1 MELIPA
7 IDLKDGRCVRLYK
20 GDFDAQTI
28 YNSDPL
34 DILEKYV
41 GLGAQHVHV
50 VDLNGARDGSQGNF
64 SIVKRLIDSGAAQLQ
79 VGGGVR
85 DLARLQQLLGL
96 GVSRVVIGSVA
107 VNSPELVMQWMRQC
121 GAPNVVLGLDVRIDR
136 DNVPWLATHG
146 WKDQSTLS
154 LWDAVE
160 RYLSAGLQH
169 VLCTDIERDGALTG
183 PNTALYT
190 EAVKRFPTIKWQ
202 ASGGIATGND
212 LTELNACGVAAA
224 ISGKALLENR
234 IAPEEL
240 RPFLPNALSPALT

>member
-28 YNSDPL
+28 YDSDPL
-34 DILEKYV
+34 DILARYV
-41 GLGAQHVHV
+41 GLGARHVHV

-64 SIVKRLIDSGAAQLQ
+64 DIVKRLIDSATAQLQ

-85 DLARLQQLLGL
+85 DLARLKQLLSL

-107 VNSPELVMQWMRQC
+107 VNSPDLVMQWMREC
-121 GAPNVVLGLDVRIDR
+121 GASKVVLGFDVRIDGN
-136 DNVPWLATHG
+136 NVPWLATHG
-146 WKDQSTLS
+146 WKDQSTLN

-160 RYLSAGLQH
+160 RYLAAGLQH
-169 VLCTDIERDGALTG
+169 VLCTDIDRDGALTG
-183 PNTALYT
+183 PNKMLYA
-190 EAVKRFPTIKWQ
+190 EAVKRFPSVKWQ
-202 ASGGIATGND
+202 ASGGIATGKD
-212 LTELNACGVAAA
+212 LVELNACGVAAA